1 MRILPPPVWVLV
13 YIVIAV
19 GVSYLFGWP
28 RISGLPI
35 IWLGILLIIGAGV
48 LLAFRDPA
56 FPSRGHGDR
65 SQFDHEPQTRHNRT
79 LQVHAQSHVSRMG
92 DRHVRRCLFDRN
104 VADVRGFDRVLRN
117 HELGPDSV

>member
-48 LLAFRDPA
+48 LMAFAIRL
-56 FPSRGHGDR
+56 FPRGHGDR
-65 SQFDHEPQTRHNRT
+65 SQFDHEPQTRHT
-79 LQVHAQSHVSRMG
+79 LMRPHEIGENHCPLRDGAREL
-92 DRHVRRCLFDRN
+92 RARRRP
-104 VADVRGFDRVLRN
+104 A
-117 HELGPDSV
+117 ELTA

>member
-48 LLAFRDPA
+48 LMAFAIRLFRREGTEIDPN
-56 FPSRGHGDR
+56 S
-65 SQFDHEPQTRHNRT
+65 TTNRK
-79 LQVHAQSHVSRMG
+79 L
-92 DRHVRRCLFDRN
+92 
-104 VADVRGFDRVLRN
+104 DVRGFDRVLRN

>member
-1 MRILPPPVWVLV
+1 MRILPPPVWVLL

-48 LLAFRDPA
+48 LMAFAIRLFRREGTEIDPIRPRTA
-56 FPSRGHGDR
+56 NSSQPDLIGSRAIPCISDGR
-65 SQFDHEPQTRHNRT
+65 S
-79 LQVHAQSHVSRMG
+79 SR
-92 DRHVRRCLFDRN
+92 
-104 VADVRGFDRVLRN
+104 
-117 HELGPDSV
+117 